1 VQGAKQQ
8 MQAAYEAVL
17 ARQMAEQEAAAAEAD
32 DDLR

>member
-17 ARQMAEQEAAAAEAD
+17 AKHMAEQEEEET
-32 DDLR
+32 DLQ